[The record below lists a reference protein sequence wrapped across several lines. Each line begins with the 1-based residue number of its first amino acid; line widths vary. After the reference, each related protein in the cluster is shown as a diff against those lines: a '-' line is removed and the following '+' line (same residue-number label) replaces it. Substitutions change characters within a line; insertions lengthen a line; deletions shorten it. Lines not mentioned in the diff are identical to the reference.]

1 MLDQFDVITFDCYG
15 TLIDWETGIRR
26 AFREAITGT
35 RAEPDLEARAFKL
48 YEMEERRIEKE
59 TPHLLYRDVLSK
71 TALAVAGKVR
81 WRLSPAD
88 VKSYK
93 PAYGHFEE
101 ARRIIKDRPWV
112 HVASSQYH
120 DIEPALAL
128 GIRAVWV
135 NRKNEVPLHKYS
147 ELGIMQI
154 GDLRQLALHLGS

>member
-48 YEMEERRIEKE
+48 YEMEERRIEII
-59 TPHLLYRDVLSK
+59 V
-71 TALAVAGKVR
+71 TAEN
-81 WRLSPAD
+81 